1 MYKPYRHQFISLLL
15 IVLIVVCADII
26 EYFLNI
32 KKINDDFLIHLILSF
47 FQEFFFCLD
56 NVIGAKFLSISD
68 GNVYQLLFFN
78 GAFGILMI
86 TIISF
91 LTGKIH
97 CNQLYLDHNFC
108 DNNNN
113 LKSIFNL
120 AINHR
125 IIYFFTNLV
134 LSVIELAC
142 TWLLIF
148 YQTVN
153 HLSVACAIHL
163 MFRFVIGR
171 NDNITNHIIIGI
183 ISLIL
188 ISFFSLVY
196 NEIIIL
202 RFCQL
207 EKDTVEE
214 IERRAS
220 EDKNFIAGLSFD
232 TSIEEIIN
240 DD

>member
-1 MYKPYRHQFISLLL
+1 MD
-15 IVLIVVCADII
+15 V
-26 EYFLNI
+26 
-32 KKINDDFLIHLILSF
+32 
-47 FQEFFFCLD
+47 
-56 NVIGAKFLSISD
+56 
-68 GNVYQLLFFN
+68 
-78 GAFGILMI
+78 
-86 TIISF
+86 
-91 LTGKIH
+91 
-97 CNQLYLDHNFC
+97 NFC

-120 AINHR
+120 KIDER
-125 IIYFFTNLV
+125 IIKFLTSLV